1 MLKLNL
7 YFQILSEQIHHH
19 CLHVPSNA
27 TAIPDGGEKKTDKKQ
42 SRNKQMYGR
51 PKANEGFIYV

>member
-7 YFQILSEQIHHH
+7 YFQILSEQVHHH

-27 TAIPDGGEKKTDKKQ
+27 TAIPDGGKKNNKKQ
-42 SRNKQMYGR
+42 SRNKQMYER
-51 PKANEGFIYV
+51 PKAN

>member
-7 YFQILSEQIHHH
+7 YFQILSEQVHHH

-27 TAIPDGGEKKTDKKQ
+27 TAIPGGGKKKPDKKQ
-42 SRNKQMYGR
+42 SRNKQIYGR
-51 PKANEGFIYV
+51 PKAN